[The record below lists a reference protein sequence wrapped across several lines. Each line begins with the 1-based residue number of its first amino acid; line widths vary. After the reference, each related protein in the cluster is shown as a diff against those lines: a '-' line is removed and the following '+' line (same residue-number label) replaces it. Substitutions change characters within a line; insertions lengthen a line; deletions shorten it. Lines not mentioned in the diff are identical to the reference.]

1 MTQTQM
7 YKLTEQKKKK
17 TALGQRAQI
26 HTVGKIQSF
35 QQMVWGKVVSTF
47 RRIKLDPYF
56 IPQTHINPKYIK
68 ILNIRP
74 EGVKLPDKSIREKL
88 YNIGMADNVFDIN
101 LKATKQ
107 NRQM

>member
-1 MTQTQM
+1 
-7 YKLTEQKKKK
+7 
-17 TALGQRAQI
+17 
-26 HTVGKIQSF
+26 
-35 QQMVWGKVVSTF
+35 MVWGKVVSTF

-101 LKATKQ
+101 LKGTNQTNVTAQNEKGFAQQRKQ
-107 NRQM
+107 QRRDKTDKGPPHTYLK